1 LFDLAEE
8 SGLDLLKYRQDLEQ
22 GSLENEVMA
31 EFEEGQ
37 SEYAGWGIPLV
48 IIGNRYPV
56 VGAAPT
62 AMYRR
67 GIDLC
72 LAKST
77 D

>member
-8 SGLDLLKYRQDLEQ
+8 SGLDLLKYRQDLDQ
-22 GSLENEVMA
+22 GSLENEVMV

-37 SEYAGWGIPLV
+37 SEYAGWGIPLI
-48 IIGNRYPV
+48 IIGGRYPV
-56 VGAAPT
+56 AGAAPT

-72 LAKST
+72 LAKSA